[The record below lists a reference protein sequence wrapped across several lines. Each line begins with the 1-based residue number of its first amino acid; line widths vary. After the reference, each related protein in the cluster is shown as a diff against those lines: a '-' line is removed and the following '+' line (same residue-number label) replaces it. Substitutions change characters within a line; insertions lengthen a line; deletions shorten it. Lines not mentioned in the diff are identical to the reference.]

1 MKLANIIKVSV
12 FIKTTDKS
20 VESVSQDLQKPGE
33 DENSLKLKFLELF
46 PFSLEEEKVLLKRS
60 KATGFGQ
67 KEIIIYEVELD
78 KDKHTNLF
86 LKNLREKLD
95 EQQRIMLVKQ
105 EDRLDVRLNFFLRL
119 DKQSLL
125 NGQYQ
130 VTDCGECFHIRISIA
145 AFPRRREVALEVGK
159 RIVN

>member
-12 FIKTTDKS
+12 FIKPTDKS

-33 DENSLKLKFLELF
+33 DENSLKLKFLELL
-46 PFSLEEEKVLLKRS
+46 PFNLEEEKIVLKKTR
-60 KATGFGQ
+60 ATGFGQ
-67 KEIIIYEVELD
+67 KEIIIYEVELN

-86 LKNLREKLD
+86 LKNLKEKLD
-95 EQQRIMLVKQ
+95 EQQRTMLIKQ
-105 EDRLDVRLNFFLRL
+105 EDRLDERLNFFIRL

-125 NGQYQ
+125 QEQYQ

-145 AFPRRREVALEVGK
+145 AFPRKKDVALEVVK
-159 RIVN
+159 KIFR

>member
-145 AFPRRREVALEVGK
+145 AFPRRREVALEVVK
-159 RIVN
+159 RIFI